1 MSCPWEFVA
10 SLFMETLK
18 TQLVA
23 FVGSL
28 LSVMLSDM
36 FVQF

>member
-28 LSVMLSDM
+28 LSVPPPVACDAL
-36 FVQF
+36 